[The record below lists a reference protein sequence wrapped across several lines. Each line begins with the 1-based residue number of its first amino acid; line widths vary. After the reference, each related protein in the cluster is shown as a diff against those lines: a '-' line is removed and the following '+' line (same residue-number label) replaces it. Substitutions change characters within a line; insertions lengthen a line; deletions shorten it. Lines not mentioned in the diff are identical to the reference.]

1 LVGESRL
8 TRVVLLCV
16 VLLAI
21 GVGLN
26 RLGVLRGLGSAAIFL
41 LCPLMHVLM
50 MFGTGS
56 GCHGHGHGNHGDD
69 KNTNPARR
77 VPSQQEE
84 V

>member
-1 LVGESRL
+1 M
-8 TRVVLLCV
+8 CV
-16 VLLAI
+16 VLFAI

-26 RLGVLRGLGSAAIFL
+26 RLGVLGGLGSAAVFL

-50 MFGTGS
+50 MFGMGR

-69 KNTNPARR
+69 KNRHPGHR